1 MNDNELL
8 DLLKKEPQSGL
19 SAVVRQYSAYVMKI
33 AYVKLGEVCTN
44 EDIEEAVSDIFFKFY
59 KMGTDCGFAMTSV
72 RGILSVIAERH
83 CIDIFRRQRSYDETI
98 D

>member
-8 DLLKKEPQSGL
+8 DLLKKEPQRGL

-44 EDIEEAVSDIFFKFY
+44 EDKQ
-59 KMGTDCGFAMTSV
+59 C
-72 RGILSVIAERH
+72 RRRIADDH
-83 CIDIFRRQRSYDETI
+83 DRQRRI
-98 D
+98 RPR